1 MVLIASVA
9 VSPTPRAIGSSLKLS
24 MFCKVSSPAG
34 MSAPD
39 LLDDTVMIDQGFGYP
54 AVQRWLR
61 QIPQAD
67 FLRAHLRQRCYKV
80 R

>member
-1 MVLIASVA
+1 
-9 VSPTPRAIGSSLKLS
+9 
-24 MFCKVSSPAG
+24 

-39 LLDDTVMIDQGFGYP
+39 LFDDTVMIDQGFGYP